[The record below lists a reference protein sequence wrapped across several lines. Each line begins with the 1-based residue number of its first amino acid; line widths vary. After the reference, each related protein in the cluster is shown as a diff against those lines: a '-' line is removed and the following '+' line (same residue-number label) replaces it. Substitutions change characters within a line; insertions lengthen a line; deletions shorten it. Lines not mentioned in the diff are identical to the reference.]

1 MHEIQV
7 LVGMNEVMEI
17 FEGKWTAAKLFP
29 LTSNMAI
36 VPVNESLVVEMIGR
50 GIEWPDLE
58 EIVSEED
65 LIKILEPI
73 LCCLRKSS
81 LPGQVVFLMTQYF
94 GGVGAQ
100 VAALV
105 DPKDASD
112 RVFLGLESINTA
124 LSELGVCRDMATGL
138 DEFATI
144 GLGRWRSNNDL
155 LEDFVSSRY
164 SRK

>member
-1 MHEIQV
+1 MFVMHVIQV
-7 LVGMNEVMEI
+7 LIGMNEVMEI
-17 FEGKWTAAKLFP
+17 FEDRWTTTKSFP
-29 LTSNMAI
+29 LTSDMAI

-58 EIVSEED
+58 EIAFEED
-65 LIKILEPI
+65 LTKILEPI
-73 LCCLRKSS
+73 LCSLRKSS
-81 LPGQVVFLMTQYF
+81 LPGQVAFLMTQYF

-105 DPKDASD
+105 DPKGALDK
-112 RVFLGLESINTA
+112 VFLGPESINTA

-144 GLGRWRSNNDL
+144 GLGRWRSNNDI
-155 LEDFVSSRY
+155 LEDILSI
-164 SRK
+164 